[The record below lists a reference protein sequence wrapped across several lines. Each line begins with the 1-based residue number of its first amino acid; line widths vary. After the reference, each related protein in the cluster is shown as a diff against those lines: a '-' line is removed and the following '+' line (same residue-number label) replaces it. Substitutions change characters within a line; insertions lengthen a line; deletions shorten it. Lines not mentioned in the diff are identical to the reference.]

1 MFVQKPSSSPA
12 QKSQISLNKFLSYDI
27 YKKTLQQLERYC
39 FGGQESAEFCS
50 IIASLEQE

>member
-27 YKKTLQQLERYC
+27 YKKTLQKLERYC

-50 IIASLEQE
+50 TIASLEQE